1 MESYSYSRDA
11 VRRKWREFTREKC
24 VYVRIHPDPHSLS
37 AHSLRGIINPGS
49 KVHNGS
55 SLPAAL
61 GMAGDGW
68 GWLGEGR
75 DGGDGSFVTEI
86 TYGKFI
92 NPPLTG
98 ASEGCW
104 LHAAS

>member
-1 MESYSYSRDA
+1 MDRD
-11 VRRKWREFTREKC
+11 
-24 VYVRIHPDPHSLS
+24 
-37 AHSLRGIINPGS
+37 IINPGS

-68 GWLGEGR
+68 GWLGMAGDGWGWLGEGG

-92 NPPLTG
+92 N
-98 ASEGCW
+98 
-104 LHAAS
+104 

>member
-1 MESYSYSRDA
+1 MGGGSEQPKGPLLIADRKVLARRELSTHMATIVSRNN
-11 VRRKWREFTREKC
+11 
-24 VYVRIHPDPHSLS
+24 
-37 AHSLRGIINPGS
+37 INPGS

-68 GWLGEGR
+68 GWLGEGG

-92 NPPLTG
+92 N
-98 ASEGCW
+98 
-104 LHAAS
+104 

>member
-1 MESYSYSRDA
+1 MALVVEVVSIAECRNN
-11 VRRKWREFTREKC
+11 
-24 VYVRIHPDPHSLS
+24 
-37 AHSLRGIINPGS
+37 INPGS

-68 GWLGEGR
+68 GWLGEGG

-92 NPPLTG
+92 N
-98 ASEGCW
+98 
-104 LHAAS
+104 

>member
-1 MESYSYSRDA
+1 MPRESGSVRGSDVRKAA
-11 VRRKWREFTREKC
+11 V
-24 VYVRIHPDPHSLS
+24 VLVRAALQVVCWGCFWFVVKAKRSN
-37 AHSLRGIINPGS
+37 INPGP

-68 GWLGEGR
+68 GWLGEGG

-86 TYGKFI
+86 TYGKY
-92 NPPLTG
+92 
-98 ASEGCW
+98 
-104 LHAAS
+104 

>member
-1 MESYSYSRDA
+1 MKHE
-11 VRRKWREFTREKC
+11 
-24 VYVRIHPDPHSLS
+24 
-37 AHSLRGIINPGS
+37 RGNINPGS

-61 GMAGDGW
+61 GMAGEGWLGMTGDDW
-68 GWLGEGR
+68 GWLGEGG

-92 NPPLTG
+92 N
-98 ASEGCW
+98 
-104 LHAAS
+104 